1 MRRRSRASIS
11 AWRRVSSGCPEI
23 PMQVDLWRQDAW
35 AEHHRLVHQGCLGR
49 RQVRNRYCESE
60 DAVMAT
66 VGNQTGPLREGT

>member
-1 MRRRSRASIS
+1 
-11 AWRRVSSGCPEI
+11 
-23 PMQVDLWRQDAW
+23 MQVDLWRQDAW